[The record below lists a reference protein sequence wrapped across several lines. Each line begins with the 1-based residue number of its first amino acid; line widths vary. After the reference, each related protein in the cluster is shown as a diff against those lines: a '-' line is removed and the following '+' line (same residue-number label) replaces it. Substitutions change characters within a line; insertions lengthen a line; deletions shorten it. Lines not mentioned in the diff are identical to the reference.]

1 MSWKQRTF
9 LALLV
14 ASMGCWLERQAAV
27 QIEYLKAE
35 NRLLRT
41 RLGRQRLVFTDPERQ
56 TLAALAKEIGTK
68 ALRQL
73 DPLVSPATLLRW
85 HRQLVAQKWTFLERR
100 GPGRPRIK
108 IDVEQLVV
116 RMARENPG
124 WGYTRIHGALLNL
137 DIKVGR
143 GTVRRILKD
152 HLIEPAPARGR
163 RIPWSVFLRAHWKAI
178 AASDF
183 FTVEVWSWR
192 GLVTHYIL
200 FVIDLAT
207 RRVVIAGITTNP
219 NEAWMLQMARNL
231 TDAETGMLRGTR
243 HLIVDRDTKYSTAFR
258 TFLVREGVEV
268 IRLPPRSPNL
278 NAFAERFV
286 RSVKSECLS
295 KLIPIGVP
303 MLRRAVHKYIEHYH
317 RERNHQGLGNQL
329 IVPLRVLRSSS
340 ELVGRRIRLG
350 GMLSYYERAAA

>member
-1 MSWKQRTF
+1 MSWKPRTF

-14 ASMGCWLERQAAV
+14 ASMGCWLERQAAA

-35 NRLLRT
+35 NRLLRS
-41 RLGRQRLVFTDPERQ
+41 RLGRRRLVFTDAERH

-68 ALRQL
+68 ALRHL

-163 RIPWSVFLRAHWKAI
+163 RIPWSVFLKAHWKAI

-278 NAFAERFV
+278 NAFA
-286 RSVKSECLS
+286 SYCL
-295 KLIPIGVP
+295 LC
-303 MLRRAVHKYIEHYH
+303 
-317 RERNHQGLGNQL
+317 
-329 IVPLRVLRSSS
+329 
-340 ELVGRRIRLG
+340 
-350 GMLSYYERAAA
+350 

>member
-1 MSWKQRTF
+1 
-9 LALLV
+9 
-14 ASMGCWLERQAAV
+14 MGCWLERQAAA

-35 NRLLRT
+35 NRLLRA
-41 RLGRQRLVFTDPERQ
+41 RLGRRRLVFTDSERR
-56 TLAALAKEIGTK
+56 TLAALAKEIGSK
-68 ALRQL
+68 VLRDL

-85 HRQLVAQKWTFLERR
+85 HRDLIARKWTFLERR
-100 GPGRPRIK
+100 SPGRPGTRID
-108 IDVEQLVV
+108 IEQLVV
-116 RMARENPG
+116 RMASENPG

-137 DIKVGR
+137 DIEVGR
-143 GTVRRILKD
+143 GTIRRILKD
-152 HLIEPAPARGR
+152 HLIEPAPDHGHRVPR
-163 RIPWSVFLRAHWKAI
+163 SVFLKAHWKAI

-219 NEAWMLQMARNL
+219 NEAWMLQIARNL

-243 HLIVDRDTKYSTAFR
+243 HLIVDPDTKYSAAFR
-258 TFLVREGVEV
+258 TFLVREGVDV

-286 RSVKSECLS
+286 RSVKSECLL

-303 MLRRAVHKYIEHYH
+303 MLRRAVHEYMEHKH

-329 IVPLRVLRSSS
+329 IVPLRVPGSKS
-340 ELVGRRIRLG
+340 EPVGRRTRLG
-350 GMLSYYERAAA
+350 GMMSNYERAAA